1 MSRSNRFCRWSASAA
16 LLSLFVTLSPALA
29 EEPPA
34 AAERDKLGVGRKCP
48 WGERANRV
56 TRSNVRQQSN
66 AASVS
71 RLHVPD

>member
-1 MSRSNRFCRWSASAA
+1 MLEIRLLWLILA
-16 LLSLFVTLSPALA
+16 LLGIAAPGTATASLA

-34 AAERDKLGVGRKCP
+34 AAERDKLGVGRECP

-66 AASVS
+66 TASVS